1 MDNLVYLFAAYAVF
15 WVVTFAFV
23 FSMSRRQKRLQR
35 EVEALRK
42 ALESRL
48 RKDAREEG
56 GEWDFTTERDQIGPI
71 NLDQE

>member
-15 WVVTFAFV
+15 WIVTFAFV

-42 ALESRL
+42 ALEIRL
-48 RKDAREEG
+48 REDVRE
-56 GEWDFTTERDQIGPI
+56 GETWDFATERDQTTPTG
-71 NLDQE
+71 LDQE

>member
-15 WVVTFAFV
+15 WVITFAFV

-42 ALESRL
+42 ALETRL
-48 RKDAREEG
+48 RKDARE
-56 GEWDFTTERDQIGPI
+56 GEE
-71 NLDQE
+71 

>member
-35 EVEALRK
+35 EIEALRR
-42 ALESRL
+42 ALETRL
-48 RKDAREEG
+48 RNDTREGEEG
-56 GEWDFTTERDQIGPI
+56 IFATEGDQIGPT